1 MGQMWAKN
9 FLFYPKAYSDEQMK
23 DIPYP
28 RVELYDHV
36 VTKATQVNVA
46 FWVTNPCRI
55 TRKVKQTKMYVCTLE
70 EFILVD
76 LDTLLCK
83 LELICIG
90 KCCSLYTVATMD
102 EKCENCS

>member
-36 VTKATQVNVA
+36 VTKATQVNRYNGLFLNENGMV
-46 FWVTNPCRI
+46 
-55 TRKVKQTKMYVCTLE
+55 E
-70 EFILVD
+70 E
-76 LDTLLCK
+76 
-83 LELICIG
+83 
-90 KCCSLYTVATMD
+90 
-102 EKCENCS
+102 